1 MRIALIAHDNCK
13 MDMVE
18 WVSHNF
24 EVLVH
29 QNLFCTGTTGKLV
42 REALARR
49 VKEEGLE
56 NADPRVTCLKSGPLG
71 GDQQIGAMIA
81 DEELDVVI
89 FFTDSLTA
97 QPHDTDIKSLQRL
110 ASMYNIPMAGNR
122 ATADYIITSPLFD
135 NPSYKRFRPN
145 FDRYNN
151 RKL

>member
-13 MDMVE
+13 KDMVE
-18 WVSHNF
+18 WVAHNF
-24 EVLVH
+24 EVLVY
-29 QNLFCTGTTGKLV
+29 QDLYCTGTTGKLV
-42 REALARR
+42 RESLNKRM
-49 VKEEGLE
+49 KEEGLQKVE
-56 NADPRVTCLKSGPLG
+56 PRVTCLKSGPLG

-81 DEELDVVI
+81 NDELDVVI

-110 ASMYNIPMAGNR
+110 ASMYNLPMAGNR

-135 NPSYKRFRPN
+135 NPAYKRYRPN
-145 FDRYNN
+145 FDSYNN